1 MKLTTRSRQ
10 ATPPP
15 GIRGVA
21 RVDRRPRELLTRARA
36 GDVVV
41 TDHLD
46 LDRATAQSLAD
57 TGIAALVNGSS
68 MLSGRYPAL
77 GPQILTDAGIVVVDG
92 AGGDVLAAV
101 RDGAELRVHEGE
113 VFAGDRLVASG
124 RPVDATVLAGDLEH
138 ARTGLVA
145 QLESFTH
152 NSTEFLRREQDLL
165 LHGQGVPTLRTKLD
179 GRPVVVVGDGHD
191 HREQL
196 RRMKRFLAE
205 QDPVLIAV
213 EGGADALRQAG
224 HRPDVVIIDSAT
236 RDEALP
242 SLKTLRGARDV
253 VVRLDRGT
261 QQGLERIER
270 LGVRP
275 LQFEAGTT
283 AEDAALVVAD
293 AGGAS
298 VIVGVGLHA
307 TIEDFLDRQ
316 RPGLAS
322 TYLTRLKVGAK
333 LVDARTL
340 PSLYSG
346 RVRPWHLLLV
356 LLVGVLALLAAIAV
370 TPVGQEW
377 IDQLRPALAGLSD
390 RVSSLSGSLEG
401 LLPQ

>member
-113 VFAGDRLVASG
+113 VF
-124 RPVDATVLAGDLEH
+124 AGDLEH

-390 RVSSLSGSLEG
+390 RVFSLSGSLEG